1 MVNLLQITNEKFTLS
16 DRFINWENTLKQ
28 SDTFQKN
35 KPFPFVFIEEFLTQ
49 KMYDEL
55 YNTYPE
61 LNDEKWN
68 VVKSDFGRSAKR
80 RWFGEANP
88 NSDKCSIDTQDTS
101 LSESWNDFFHYLHS
115 KEFIEKMSEFSGIK
129 LKGFKH
135 FAFMANEKGSFNMPH
150 THHATEEKENYS
162 YNITILMY
170 FAKGWKKGDPG
181 GTYLASEEDES
192 SIIFEPYNLDNTCVM
207 FAESSHSFHGSR
219 YMTQDAIR
227 RSIQFTLV

>member
-1 MVNLLQITNEKFTLS
+1 M
-16 DRFINWENTLKQ
+16 
-28 SDTFQKN
+28 
-35 KPFPFVFIEEFLTQ
+35 
-49 KMYDEL
+49 
-55 YNTYPE
+55 
-61 LNDEKWN
+61 
-68 VVKSDFGRSAKR
+68 SA
-80 RWFGEANP
+80 
-88 NSDKCSIDTQDTS
+88 
-101 LSESWNDFFHYLHS
+101 
-115 KEFIEKMSEFSGIK
+115 FSGIK